1 MTTSPQLTITALEP
15 QERRPDRYNLFID
28 GAFALGVDGAT
39 VVAEGFYVGKT
50 LAPAELE
57 DLKTHVAERGLFD
70 AALRFLAARPRSRAE
85 VRRRLLTPR
94 PKKPAPEPEAV
105 DRVLDA
111 LAERS
116 LLDDGDFAAFWVEN
130 RERFSPRS
138 ARALGQELR
147 QRGVS
152 RETVEELSQPERD
165 AERALD
171 AGRQRLRVMGGADY
185 ETFRTRMGQF
195 LQRRGFSYGVARE
208 AVRALWAEA
217 GGSDGDDEADAP
229 ANSED

>member
-1 MTTSPQLTITALEP
+1 MLMATTPLLTVTALEP
-15 QERRPDRYNLFID
+15 QAHRPDRYNLYID
-28 GAFALGVDGAT
+28 GAFALGLDEAV
-39 VVAEGFYVGKT
+39 VVAEGLHVGSQLT
-50 LAPAELE
+50 SADLDEL
-57 DLKTHVAERGLFD
+57 KRRVAEHGLFD

-94 PKKPAPEPEAV
+94 AKKPAPDPAEVE
-105 DRVLDA
+105 RVLDR
-111 LAERS
+111 LAESS

-152 RETVEELSQPERD
+152 RETVDEVSQPERD
-165 AERALD
+165 AERALE
-171 AGRQRLRVMGGADY
+171 AGRQRLRAMAGTDY
-185 ETFRTRMGQF
+185 QTFRTRMGQF

-208 AVRALWAEA
+208 TVRVLWAES
-217 GGSDGDDEADAP
+217 GGTEGDDE
-229 ANSED
+229 SESLDE

>member
-1 MTTSPQLTITALEP
+1 MNTHTSLTITALEP

-28 GAFALGVDGAT
+28 GAFALGLDEAT
-39 VVAEGFYVGKT
+39 VVAEGFYVGKALT
-50 LAPAELE
+50 SAELA
-57 DLKTHVAERGLFD
+57 DLKSRVAEQGLFD
-70 AALRFLAARPRSRAE
+70 AALRFLAVRPRSRAE

-94 PKKPAPEPEAV
+94 PKKPAPGPAEVE
-105 DRVLDA
+105 RVLDR

-152 RETVEELSQPERD
+152 RETVEAVSQPERD
-165 AERALD
+165 AERALE
-171 AGRQRLRVMGGADY
+171 AGRQRLRAMAGTDY
-185 ETFRTRMGQF
+185 QTFRTRMGQF
-195 LQRRGFSYGVARE
+195 LQRRGFSYGVARD
-208 AVRALWAEA
+208 AVRALWTESGGTDDA
-217 GGSDGDDEADAP
+217 GVGDGSDELDE
-229 ANSED
+229 